1 MTMPAKAASATLAVA
16 VMAAAL
22 LTLALLAAAPCYA
35 AADDDPVEL
44 ARQTTALSDETIE
57 LEGRL
62 QDRLAIAFADGPY
75 GENAADTLPLFAEAQ
90 GILGQMTEN
99 IQASAALW
107 AKVAA
112 LDLNREATTYAEQQ
126 YHVLGTY
133 SSYNATTGDLLQKYA
148 VLYDADRR
156 DALGAKGLRGLEQEI
171 ADLETRNEKLLARLV
186 REDKESLRYFND
198 HDVDLGAGGGVAWIP
213 WLIRLGIASASAVAC
228 GVVAGRKNRNV
239 ALWGVFGFF
248 VPLVAVITALVVRK
262 VELEHPTAALLR
274 PPS

>member
-1 MTMPAKAASATLAVA
+1 MTMPAKAAPATLAV
-16 VMAAAL
+16 VVLTAAL
-22 LTLALLAAAPCYA
+22 LAVSLLAVAPCYA
-35 AADDDPVEL
+35 AADDEPVEL
-44 ARQTTALSDETIE
+44 ARQTTALSEQTIE

-62 QDRLAIAFADGPY
+62 QDKLAIAFADGPY
-75 GENAADTLPLFAEAQ
+75 GENAADALPLFAEAQ
-90 GILGQMTEN
+90 GILGQMTGN
-99 IQASAALW
+99 IQSSAALW

-126 YHVLGTY
+126 YYALGTY
-133 SSYNATTGDLLQKYA
+133 ASYNATTSDLLQKYA
-148 VLYDADRR
+148 VLYDAGQR
-156 DALGAKGLRGLEQEI
+156 DGLSAKGLRELEQEI
-171 ADLETRNEKLLARLV
+171 ADLETRNEKLLAQLV

-228 GVVAGRKNRNV
+228 GVVAGRKNRNA

-248 VPLVAVITALVVRK
+248 VPLVAVITVLVVRK
-262 VELEHPTAALLR
+262 VELEHPTVAVIH

>member
-1 MTMPAKAASATLAVA
+1 MTTPAKAASVALAVVLLA
-16 VMAAAL
+16 VTLPAAAMI
-22 LTLALLAAAPCYA
+22 AAAPCRA
-35 AADDDPVEL
+35 AADDDPLEL
-44 ARQTTALSDETIE
+44 ARQTTALSEQTIE

-62 QDRLAIAFADGPY
+62 QDKLAIAFAVGPY
-75 GENAADTLPLFAEAQ
+75 EESAADALPLLAGAQ

-99 IQASAALW
+99 IQSSAALW

-126 YHVLGTY
+126 YHALGTY
-133 SSYNATTGDLLQKYA
+133 ASYNATTGDLLEKYA
-148 VLYDADRR
+148 VLYDADKR
-156 DALGAKGLRGLEQEI
+156 DALSANELRTLEQEI
-171 ADLETRNEKLLARLV
+171 ADLEARNEKLLARLM

-198 HDVDLGAGGGVAWIP
+198 HDVDLGAGGGVAWMP

-248 VPLVAVITALVVRK
+248 VPLVAVITVLVVRK
-262 VELEHPTAALLR
+262 VELERPTSALLP